1 MDKKKI
7 LIIRLSSIGDII
19 QCMSVTGGFKNH
31 HPNCEIHWV
40 VRKDLASLLKI
51 DPRIDQLI
59 EFDRKEGMGGLIKL
73 ATQLKKEGYTHV
85 YDAHSNIRSNIL
97 KTIICPFGV
106 GSKLIT
112 RRKDRLKRM
121 LLFNFR
127 INLLPKPFRAFESFR
142 NPLKKWGIHDFFTPH
157 DNWVFPEETEIK
169 CKGLLQDQPSKT
181 ITLVPS
187 AAWELKRW
195 PVEYWKKLVTLLPD
209 FHFNILAGPQD
220 DFCREIADAAPD
232 RVINLAGKTSLL
244 ESFCV
249 TSKSR
254 YVVSGDTGFLHAADL
269 FNVPGCAI
277 IGPTAFGYPTGE
289 KMKIFDL
296 NLPCQPCSKHGNTK
310 CKLKEIKKCLVDIT
324 PKQIVQ
330 EIKRHSYVFAD

>member
-1 MDKKKI
+1 MKKI

-31 HPNCEIHWV
+31 HPKSEIHWI
-40 VRKDLASLLKI
+40 VRSDLASLLKI

-59 EFDRKEGMGGLIKL
+59 EFDRKQGMLGLIKL
-73 ATQLKKEGYTHV
+73 AFKLRKEGYTHI

-97 KTIICPFGV
+97 KIILCPFGI
-106 GSKLIT
+106 GKQLII
-112 RRKDRLKRM
+112 RRKDRFKRF
-121 LLFNFR
+121 LLFKFR

-142 NPLKKWGIHDFFTPH
+142 KPLRKWNISNFFTPH
-157 DNWVFPEETEIK
+157 DNWKFPTETENK
-169 CKGLLQDQPSKT
+169 CLKLLKGQPEKT

-195 PVEYWKKLVTLLPD
+195 PIDYWKKLVTLLPGY
-209 FHFNILAGPQD
+209 HFTILAGPTD
-220 DFCREIADAAPD
+220 HFCEDIVKADPS
-232 RVINLAGKTSLL
+232 RVVNLAGKTSLL

-249 TSKSR
+249 TAQSK

-269 FNVPGCAI
+269 FNIPGCAI

-289 KMKIFDL
+289 NMKIFEMG
-296 NLPCQPCSKHGNTK
+296 LPCQPCSKHGDTK

-324 PKQIVQ
+324 PESIVK
-330 EIKRHSYVFAD
+330 EIKKNESVFSIK

>member
-1 MDKKKI
+1 MEKI

-31 HPNCEIHWV
+31 YPNCEVHWI

-51 DPRIDQLI
+51 DPRIDNLI
-59 EFDRKEGMGGLIKL
+59 EFDREAGMGGLIKL
-73 ATQLKKEGYTHV
+73 AFQLKKEGYTHI
-85 YDAHSNIRSNIL
+85 YDAHSNIRSNVLKSIL
-97 KTIICPFGV
+97 SPL
-106 GSKLIT
+106 KLKAKVIT
-112 RRKDRLKRM
+112 RTKARLKRM

-142 NPLKKWGIHDFFTPH
+142 KPVEKWGITNFYTDTN
-157 DNWVFPEETEIK
+157 NWVFPKETEEK
-169 CKGLLQDQPSKT
+169 CIELLKDQSAKS

-195 PVEYWKKLVTLLPD
+195 PVEYWQKLIQLLPD
-209 FHFNILAGPQD
+209 FSFNILAGPQD
-220 DFCREIADAAPD
+220 DFCEDIAKVAPD
-232 RVINLAGKTSLL
+232 RVLNLAGKTSLL

-249 TSKSR
+249 TAHSK

-269 FNVPGCAI
+269 FNISGCAI

-289 KMKIFDL
+289 KMKIFEL
-296 NLPCQPCSKHGNTK
+296 GLPCQPCSKHGDTK
-310 CKLKEIKKCLVDIT
+310 CKLQEVKKCLVDIT
-324 PKQIVQ
+324 PEQIAKQVLN
-330 EIKRHSYVFAD
+330 SYPA